1 MRTKAFLLVLAL
13 VLLGSAGVGAN
24 SAGAQSATFPA
35 GCGSGLGYSVSTGDP
50 CNGTDSATIGYLPG
64 CTSALGYSTINAVP
78 CSGGSIA
85 IQWLSGCSS
94 SLGYSVANGMPCNGT
109 ATASLA
115 TSPVYY
121 PPAPGF
127 PITGLGGNALANIL
141 FLGSSALIAALGLRF
156 ILSKKSA

>member
-13 VLLGSAGVGAN
+13 VLLGSAGVGAD

-35 GCGSGLGYSVSTGDP
+35 GCGSGLGYSVSTGNP
-50 CNGTDSATIGYLPG
+50 CNGTNTATIGFLPG
-64 CTSALGYSTINAVP
+64 CTSALGYSTTNGVP
-78 CSGGSIA
+78 CSGGSVA

-109 ATASLA
+109 ATASLVM
-115 TSPVYY
+115 SPAYY

-141 FLGSSALIAALGLRF
+141 FLGSSALVAALGLIYMSR
-156 ILSKKSA
+156 KQNA